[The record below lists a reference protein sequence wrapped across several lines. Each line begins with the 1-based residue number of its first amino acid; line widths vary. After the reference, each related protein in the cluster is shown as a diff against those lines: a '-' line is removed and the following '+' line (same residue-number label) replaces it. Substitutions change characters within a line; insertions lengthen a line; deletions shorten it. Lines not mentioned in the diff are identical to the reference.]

1 MDIAGV
7 QKFVAENHRGVLVAR
22 KRDGWPQLTR
32 VCSMG
37 VAVSIASWAGES
49 SEAHPST
56 DRSAEKRL

>member
-49 SEAHPST
+49 SGSSSLN
-56 DRSAEKRL
+56 RS